1 MAIDLKV
8 NRKLDN
14 NYVQVEAT
22 SKKTYT
28 KFFKVPQ
35 DKVDAFCASY
45 KKHDKNM
52 KYLSNTTFVLS
63 TILGCLLVSPFTKK
77 IGSGARL
84 AIGILAGMGAA
95 TASVF
100 GTAKIMQNKQDKLLK
115 NFNAQEIFYEDK
127 KLPI

>member
-1 MAIDLKV
+1 MAVDMKV
-8 NRKLDN
+8 NRRLDN

-35 DKVDAFCASY
+35 DRVDAFCANY

-52 KYLSNTTFVLS
+52 KILSNTSFVAS
-63 TILGCLLVSPFTKK
+63 TILGCLLVSPLTRK
-77 IGSGARL
+77 ISSGARL
-84 AIGILAGMGAA
+84 AVGILAGMGAA

-100 GTAKIMQNKQDKLLK
+100 GTAKIMQSKQDSLLK
-115 NFNAQEIFYEDK
+115 KFKAQEIFYSEK
-127 KLPI
+127 NFPV